1 MVRENFLL
9 GNFLEHLPTS
19 RSSLCASVCF
29 FFDSARSGAM
39 RTLNLRLS
47 DSMHARLKE
56 WAKKDDISINQL
68 VATAVA
74 EKLAALTTVEYLEAR
89 AKRASKEKFDEVLA
103 RVADADVGVEDKW
116 PAGRL

>member
-1 MVRENFLL
+1 M
-9 GNFLEHLPTS
+9 S
-19 RSSLCASVCF
+19 
-29 FFDSARSGAM
+29 
-39 RTLNLRLS
+39 TLSLRLS

-89 AKRASKEKFDEVLA
+89 AKQASKEKFAKVLA
-103 RVADADVGVEDKW
+103 RVPDAEVGVEDNW
-116 PAGRL
+116 PVGRL

>member
-1 MVRENFLL
+1 M
-9 GNFLEHLPTS
+9 S
-19 RSSLCASVCF
+19 
-29 FFDSARSGAM
+29 
-39 RTLNLRLS
+39 TLSLRLS

-103 RVADADVGVEDKW
+103 RVPDADVGAQDQW
-116 PAGRL
+116 PISK

>member
-1 MVRENFLL
+1 M
-9 GNFLEHLPTS
+9 S
-19 RSSLCASVCF
+19 
-29 FFDSARSGAM
+29 
-39 RTLNLRLS
+39 TLSLRLS

-74 EKLAALTTVEYLEAR
+74 EKLAALTTVEYLEVR

-103 RVADADVGVEDKW
+103 RVPDGDVEAKDQW
-116 PAGRL
+116 PISK